1 MFFNLST
8 KLYCEK
14 NCVKSHAA
22 DIASFGRK
30 ALIVTGSK
38 SSKLNG
44 SLDDVTSVLKENNVD
59 YIIFDKVEENPSVAN
74 IMAAAVTGREY
85 KPDFVIGI
93 GGGSPLDASKAI
105 SLMIKNSDA
114 DESLLLK
121 TGSYEYLPVIAIPTT
136 CGTGSEITPYSIL
149 TLHEQKTKSSIP
161 HKIYPALALCDP
173 VYLACAPVS
182 IIRNTAVDALGH
194 LIESYIHSK
203 ATTISK
209 MFSDTGLSHWKNI
222 VAFIENDSYTD
233 KQYEEL
239 LITSS
244 FAGMAISHTGTSL
257 PHRMSYHFTYT
268 QGVPHGKAVGAFL
281 AAYVSHASDTD
292 RKHVLDLLGFSST
305 DELGAL
311 IRRLIGTITMDK
323 ADYEYCVDFI
333 LGNKL
338 KLASCPYEADRD
350 VVCDIYEK
358 SLVIR

>member
-209 MFSDTGLSHWKNI
+209 MFSDTGLS
-222 VAFIENDSYTD
+222 
-233 KQYEEL
+233 
-239 LITSS
+239 
-244 FAGMAISHTGTSL
+244 
-257 PHRMSYHFTYT
+257 
-268 QGVPHGKAVGAFL
+268 
-281 AAYVSHASDTD
+281 D
-292 RKHVLDLLGFSST
+292 RKS
-305 DELGAL
+305 
-311 IRRLIGTITMDK
+311 
-323 ADYEYCVDFI
+323 
-333 LGNKL
+333 
-338 KLASCPYEADRD
+338 
-350 VVCDIYEK
+350 VV
-358 SLVIR
+358 